1 MKIAQK
7 SMLRIK
13 DILKKDKE
21 NVSRPLLSLIKSD
34 FFSVMNR
41 YFEVKLEDVFVSYY
55 VGEDNKYHF
64 EIKVTTNRLKKLNF
78 LGV

>member
-1 MKIAQK
+1 MKVAQK

-34 FFSVMNR
+34 IFSVMNR

>member
-21 NVSRPLLSLIKSD
+21 NVSKPLLALIKSD
-34 FFSVMNR
+34 IYSVMCG
-41 YFEVKLEDVFVSYY
+41 YFEVKLEDVLVSYY

-64 EIKVTTNRLKKLNF
+64 EIKITSNRLKKLNY

>member
-1 MKIAQK
+1 MKVAQK

-34 FFSVMNR
+34 IFSVMNR

-78 LGV
+78 LGF

>member
-41 YFEVKLEDVFVSYY
+41 YFEVNLEDVFVSYY

>member
-34 FFSVMNR
+34 IFSVMNR